1 MEQSRERRGGM
12 NIRRVSLFY
21 PAARRR
27 IGKLSTHHLP
37 GLATPHSGL
46 PILAT
51 ILSAKGFDVR
61 VYDESVTPFDDRM
74 LDGTDFVGVSIQTAW
89 AERGYWL
96 GARARARGLPVAFGG
111 AHATLAPSD
120 ALAHG
125 DFVVRGE
132 GERTFP
138 ELLDALNRGPTS
150 FASILGLSYHEAG
163 VPTHN
168 PERPM
173 LTGDELDTLPF
184 PDFTRIVGL
193 DRILRAPLNQVFY
206 QTMVSRGCS
215 MKCTFCS
222 VAQTFRDFRH
232 RSVAN
237 VLEELG
243 SRFDPT
249 RQFLFFQDDSI
260 GCDPEWLKAL
270 LDGMRRAKLVPKLGW
285 HSQMRVD
292 VARDKDLV
300 RLMRETNCYFAT
312 FGFESINPRSLKT
325 MGKGQSPEDIR
336 RTIATMRA
344 NNIYVNGFFVV
355 GTDDDDLATIDA
367 TLKFALDCGCVV
379 AGFMPLT
386 PFPGTPLHERLA
398 REERI
403 FTDDWELYDVQH
415 VVFYPKRMT
424 PEALY
429 TGLLGA
435 YRKFYSAANLWR
447 KAIDITRRSQS
458 WFHLVFGPSWPLVK
472 QIDLAF
478 EHLGNRDYLRM
489 LSRLSGPG
497 HPKVSLSHEP
507 KGVQDFLSGRRL
519 RTAYSK
525 LCGVRYGFDSHV

>member
-1 MEQSRERRGGM
+1 MK
-12 NIRRVSLFY
+12 RVTLLY

-51 ILSAKGFDVR
+51 ILTAKGYDVR
-61 VYDESVTPFDDRM
+61 VYDESVTPFDERM
-74 LDGTDFVGVSIQTAW
+74 FDDADFVGISIQTAW
-89 AERGYWL
+89 AERGYAL
-96 GARARARGLPVAFGG
+96 AERARARGILVAFGG
-111 AHATLAPSD
+111 AHATLAPD
-120 ALAHG
+120 NAILHG
-125 DFVVRGE
+125 DFVIRGE
-132 GERTFP
+132 GERTLP
-138 ELLDALNRGPTS
+138 ELLGALSVDATTLN
-150 FASILGLSYHEAG
+150 AILGLTYRDAG
-163 VPTHN
+163 VVKHN
-168 PERPM
+168 PDRPM
-173 LTGDELDTLPF
+173 LTGDELDALPF
-184 PDFTRIVGL
+184 PDMTRIAGL
-193 DRILRAPLNQVFY
+193 DRIARAPLNQFVY

-243 SRFDPT
+243 SRFNPT
-249 RQFLFFQDDSI
+249 TQFLFFQDDSI

-325 MGKGQSPEDIR
+325 MGKGQSPHDIR
-336 RTIATMRA
+336 RTIETMRT
-344 NNIYVNGFFVV
+344 NGIYVNGFFVV

-367 TLKFALDCGCVV
+367 TLEFALDSGCVV

-398 REERI
+398 HEERI

-415 VVFYPKRMT
+415 VVFFPKRMT
-424 PEALY
+424 PKALY

-447 KAIDITRRSQS
+447 KAIDIARRTQH
-458 WFHLVFGPSWPLVK
+458 WFHLLIGPSWPIVK
-472 QIDLAF
+472 QIDLAV
-478 EHLGNRDYLRM
+478 ERLSNHDYLRM
-489 LSRLSGPG
+489 LTRLQGPG
-497 HPKVSLSHEP
+497 HPKVSLNHEP
-507 KGVQDFLSGRRL
+507 KGVHDFIAGRRL
-519 RTAYSK
+519 RSVYSRA
-525 LCGVRYGFDSHV
+525 CGVRYGFDHHA